1 MFGRRSPHFAPAES
15 SNPFTLPLT
24 LLDPECASVAA
35 KGQPISPLFCA
46 EFSRVVCS
54 DDHHSLPDAF
64 IVCLMNVW
72 SAQKSGKAFLSGRM
86 ASPATVFVDT
96 TSWFTKFSEL
106 KRREIF
112 VQWQTAALASLEYIS
127 TQVYND
133 SAEADTQIR
142 WTLAEMMEYIMHE
155 TVIALNDHCTPK
167 RSKDSTLPR
176 YKGKQMHAER
186 RLLMKTSR
194 HRLKEDTRLEL
205 DTVTTE
211 TLAIN
216 RWESVG
222 ILAQLQKQRSDGL
235 LEGKTP
241 LVPNRIAELKNG
253 SMYSHRY
260 FATESGARPIFSI
273 PRQHASMLL
282 RHHLGG
288 EDWSLEDLL
297 DRERLLARLSS
308 GAPLH
313 QLHEE
318 LLGRREEEQG
328 SSHLRRDG
336 SGLEDGFDATV
347 TAVAESFPRQKA
359 TATPGRHTGYAPAD
373 VVDLQWDA
381 LRGLYS
387 SLAIVELRDCAIAL
401 VQVGIHCS
409 ANANADITRS
419 NYPLHLL
426 SR

>member
-1 MFGRRSPHFAPAES
+1 MFGRRPPHFAPAES

-24 LLDPECASVAA
+24 LLDPECVAVTA
-35 KGQPISPLFCA
+35 NGQPISPLFCA

-54 DDHHSLPDAF
+54 DGHHSLPDAF

-72 SAQKSGKAFLSGRM
+72 GAQKTGNSFLSGRM
-86 ASPATVFVDT
+86 PSPATVFVNT

-106 KRREIF
+106 KRREMF

-142 WTLAEMMEYIMHE
+142 WTLAEMMQYMMHE
-155 TVIALNDHCTPK
+155 TVVALNDYCTPK
-167 RSKDSTLPR
+167 RSKDSSLPR
-176 YKGKQMHAER
+176 NKGKQMHTEPR
-186 RLLMKTSR
+186 HPMRTTR
-194 HRLKEDTRLEL
+194 HRPKEDTRLEL
-205 DTVTTE
+205 DTVTTK
-211 TLAIN
+211 TLATN

-222 ILAQLQKQRSDGL
+222 ILAQLQKQQSDGHL
-235 LEGKTP
+235 DGKTP
-241 LVPNRIAELKNG
+241 LVPNCITELKNG
-253 SMYSHRY
+253 AMYSHRY
-260 FATESGARPIFSI
+260 FATESGARPVFSI

-288 EDWSLEDLL
+288 EDWNLEDLL

-347 TAVAESFPRQKA
+347 TAVAESFPRQK
-359 TATPGRHTGYAPAD
+359 TTPAPKRQTGYAAAD

-387 SLAIVELRDCAIAL
+387 SLATVELRDCALAL
-401 VQVGIHCS
+401 VQVGTYSS
-409 ANANADITRS
+409 AGRHS
-419 NYPLHLL
+419 K
-426 SR
+426 